1 MGIDEFRKKFVDEI
15 DESNEC
21 GVPAT
26 IELGTIYESFTVWD
40 TLFQEAN

>member
-26 IELGTIYESFTVWD
+26 IELGTIYERNPKESSHAFK
-40 TLFQEAN
+40 L

>member
-1 MGIDEFRKKFVDEI
+1 MDIKYFKKEFIDFI

-26 IELGTIYESFTVWD
+26 IELGTIYERFTVW
-40 TLFQEAN
+40 